1 MPRALLVA
9 PGPSFSVADVSNGW
23 KKGLVAAGY
32 DVMEFNTDTRVQ
44 FFAKVHLERH
54 GEFIPALHPDDA
66 VLMATEAI
74 KGHLYDWWP
83 DLVVVISGFFWTD
96 FLSEIV
102 QARGHKLVF
111 VMTESP
117 YQEQMQLERAQ
128 AGADLVVLND
138 PTHLDKYAAAGI
150 PACYTPH
157 SYDPDVH
164 TPGPA
169 VDAFRS
175 EVCVVGT
182 GYPSRVRT
190 LEQINWAGI
199 DLALCGMWRSMPLD
213 HPLARKVRTPTG
225 GIAIDEFAD
234 DDDPFEQCVDNRQTV
249 DWYRSTRASINMY
262 RKEADRPELSAGWAM
277 GPREIELAAT
287 GTFFI
292 SEPRGE
298 NVERLPA
305 VPKFESPGEAEELLR
320 YALAHPEWADQIVA
334 ANREAI
340 HGWTFTERVAE
351 VCRLLDRQPV
361 RA

>member
-1 MPRALLVA
+1 
-9 PGPSFSVADVSNGW
+9 
-23 KKGLVAAGY
+23 
-32 DVMEFNTDTRVQ
+32 
-44 FFAKVHLERH
+44 
-54 GEFIPALHPDDA
+54 
-66 VLMATEAI
+66 
-74 KGHLYDWWP
+74 
-83 DLVVVISGFFWTD
+83 
-96 FLSEIV
+96 
-102 QARGHKLVF
+102 
-111 VMTESP
+111 
-117 YQEQMQLERAQ
+117 
-128 AGADLVVLND
+128 
-138 PTHLDKYAAAGI
+138 
-150 PACYTPH
+150 
-157 SYDPDVH
+157 
-164 TPGPA
+164 
-169 VDAFRS
+169 
-175 EVCVVGT
+175 
-182 GYPSRVRT
+182 
-190 LEQINWAGI
+190 
-199 DLALCGMWRSMPLD
+199 MPLD

-305 VPKFESPGEAEELLR
+305 VPKFESPSEAEELLR